1 MKKKQ
6 KLTRILPVDRRII
19 TVRGQPVMVDA
30 DLACLYGVTTKAL
43 NQAVKRNGDRFP
55 GSFMF
60 ELDRDEK
67 RELVTNCDR
76 FHNLRH
82 STVLPKA
89 FTEKGV
95 LMLANVLKS
104 PRAIDVSIA
113 VIEAFVRLRAS
124 LLAAPDL
131 VEKIARIE
139 GKLAGFQDQL
149 DATEVQPG
157 ERSGLGGDQAGQMVD
172 HRGSQ
177 GSHPRPPPR

>member
-6 KLTRILPVDRRII
+6 NLTRVLPVDRRII

-30 DLACLYGVTTKAL
+30 DLASLYGVTTKAL
-43 NQAVKRNGDRFP
+43 NQAVKRNSSRFP
-55 GSFMF
+55 TRFMF
-60 ELDRDEK
+60 QLDPDEK
-67 RELVTNCDR
+67 LEVVTNCDHLSGLR
-76 FHNLRH
+76 FSH
-82 STVLPKA
+82 VLPFV

-139 GKLAGFQDQL
+139 EKLAGFQDQL
-149 DATEVQPG
+149 DAFQGIVLPLLTVHQANSRKIGFDPG
-157 ERSGLGGDQAGQMVD
+157 KA
-172 HRGSQ
+172 
-177 GSHPRPPPR
+177 